1 MGTIKPVV
9 AGSGP
14 KSGPELSRAEQKR
27 LAREQAKAERG
38 AARQRRRIRKVG
50 RKVALYGLGALAL
63 AGGGYLFYTN
73 VIAVGV
79 LPPTTIDGHMESLPP
94 TRILDRPIDL
104 AVQKHI
110 LEHWNGATGAPP
122 GIIVQYNCRDCPDLV
137 AKLRA
142 LVQRLPERVFLAPYP
157 EMTPRIAVTT
167 RGKIDTMADYDEAR
181 ILRFVGAN
189 Q

>member
-1 MGTIKPVV
+1 MGTKKMGA
-9 AGSGP
+9 AGAGT
-14 KSGPELSRAEQKR
+14 GTDAELSRAERKGQ
-27 LAREQAKAERG
+27 AREEAKVERE
-38 AARQRRRIRKVG
+38 AARRRRRIRKLG
-50 RKVALYGLGALAL
+50 RKVLLYGLGALAL
-63 AGGGYLFYTN
+63 AGSGYLFYVN
-73 VIAVGV
+73 VVAVGV
-79 LPPTTIDGHMESLPP
+79 LPPTTIDGHIEALPP
-94 TRILDRPIDL
+94 ARISDRPISI

-181 ILRFVGAN
+181 ILRFVQLN
-189 Q
+189 R